1 MSHMLIPTIYEKHE
15 GDRLMWDIY
24 SRQLKDRIIWLGSDV
39 NSHSAN
45 AIVAQLLYLD
55 TLDKDKDI
63 HLYINS
69 PGGVITS
76 GMAIFD
82 TMNYIASDV
91 STICIGQAAS
101 MGAFLLGA
109 GAKGKR
115 FILPN
120 AEVMIHQPSGGA
132 SGQASDIAI
141 TASHI
146 LKMRTRLNKLMSE
159 HTGQPIETIERDTER
174 DHFMTAQEAVD
185 YGIAD
190 TVVTKR
196 DRSLYKDQDE

>member
-1 MSHMLIPTIYEKHE
+1 MSIPAIFEKHE
-15 GDRLMWDIY
+15 GSNLMWDIY
-24 SRQLKDRIIWLGSDV
+24 SRQLKDRIIWLGADV
-39 NSHSAN
+39 NSQTAN

-82 TMNYIASDV
+82 TMNYVAADV

-141 TASHI
+141 TAKHI
-146 LKMRTRLNKLMSE
+146 LTMRTRLNNLMAE
-159 HTGQPIETIERDTER
+159 HTGQSVEKIATDTER
-174 DHFMTAQEAVD
+174 DHFMSAQEALE
-185 YGIAD
+185 YGIVD
-190 TVVTKR
+190 KIVTKR
-196 DRSLYKDQDE
+196 DRSLYEDQEE

>member
-1 MSHMLIPTIYEKHE
+1 MSIPAIFEKHE
-15 GDRLMWDIY
+15 GSNLMWDIY
-24 SRQLKDRIIWLGSDV
+24 SRQLKDRIIWLGADV
-39 NSHSAN
+39 NSHTAN

-82 TMNYIASDV
+82 TMNYVAADV

-115 FILPN
+115 FILPS

-141 TASHI
+141 TAKHI
-146 LKMRTRLNKLMSE
+146 LTMRTRLNNLMAE
-159 HTGQPIETIERDTER
+159 HTGQLVDKIAADTER
-174 DHFMTAQEAVD
+174 DHFMSAQEALE
-185 YGIAD
+185 YGIVD
-190 TVVTKR
+190 KIVTKR
-196 DRSLYKDQDE
+196 DRSLYEDQEE

>member
-1 MSHMLIPTIYEKHE
+1 MSHMGIPNIFEKHE
-15 GDRLMWDIY
+15 GNNMMWDIY
-24 SRQLKDRIIWLGSDV
+24 SRQLKDRIIWLGADV
-39 NSHSAN
+39 NSFTAN

-55 TLDKDKDI
+55 TIDKEKDI

-76 GMAIFD
+76 GMAIYD
-82 TMNYIASDV
+82 TMNYVAADV
-91 STICIGQAAS
+91 STLCIGQAAS

-115 FILPN
+115 FTLPN

-141 TASHI
+141 SASHI
-146 LKMRTRLNKLMSE
+146 LSMRKRLNGLMAE
-159 HTGQPIETIERDTER
+159 HTGQSIEKIAIDTER
-174 DHFMTAQEAVD
+174 DHFMTADEALE
-185 YGIAD
+185 YGIVD
-190 TVVTKR
+190 EIVNKR
-196 DRSLYKDQDE
+196 DRSLYKDQEE

>member
-1 MSHMLIPTIYEKHE
+1 MSHLSIPSIFEKLE
-15 GDRLMWDIY
+15 GHNMMWDIY

-39 NSHSAN
+39 NSHTAN

-55 TLDKDKDI
+55 TLDKEKDI
-63 HLYINS
+63 MLYINS

-76 GMAIFD
+76 GMAIYD

-91 STICIGQAAS
+91 STLCIGQAAS

-132 SGQASDIAI
+132 SGQATDIAI
-141 TASHI
+141 SATHI
-146 LKMRTRLNKLMSE
+146 LNMRKRLNGLMAD
-159 HTGQPIETIERDTER
+159 HTGQPIEKIELDTER
-174 DHFMTAQEAVD
+174 DHFMTADEALE
-185 YGIAD
+185 YGIVD
-190 TVVTKR
+190 KIVSKR
-196 DRSLYKDQDE
+196 DRSLYKDQEE

>member
-1 MSHMLIPTIYEKHE
+1 MSHMAIPTIFEKHE

-39 NSHSAN
+39 NSHTAN

-82 TMNYIASDV
+82 TMNYVAADV

-115 FILPN
+115 YILPN

-132 SGQASDIAI
+132 SGQATDIAI
-141 TASHI
+141 TAKHI
-146 LKMRTRLNKLMSE
+146 LRMRTHLNKLMSE
-159 HTGQPIETIERDTER
+159 HTGQTLENIERDTER
-174 DHFMTAQEAVD
+174 DHYMTAQEALD
-185 YGIAD
+185 YGIVD
-190 TVVTKR
+190 NIVDKR
-196 DRSLYKDQDE
+196 DRSLYEDQDE